1 MFLTNTVTK
10 GLEEAAGPDED
21 WIAIHGIFQYATIQ
35 VHMDWRAT
43 PEHAHLVTVFQA
55 VEKRLGLKGVD
66 VEDAGIYHFFPHEG
80 K

>member
-1 MFLTNTVTK
+1 
-10 GLEEAAGPDED
+10 
-21 WIAIHGIFQYATIQ
+21 
-35 VHMDWRAT
+35 
-43 PEHAHLVTVFQA
+43 